1 MPAITRTSWRVGA
14 LVFGL
19 IGLCLAVACLSGP
32 LFPFEPRPSGAA
44 AAVANAPDLDAYLR
58 RREAEAADVRPDLA
72 KTIAWNDPVA
82 RSKTPLAL
90 VYLHGF
96 SASRRDTAPVV
107 ETLARS
113 LGANVFSTRLTAHG
127 RTTPA
132 GFATATAQDWL
143 DDAREALAIGRRI
156 GDRVVVIGISTG
168 ALLATMVAL
177 EDNSPDIAA
186 LVLLSPNFA
195 IRDWRGR
202 FISGPLGGVLARVA
216 FGKEYSF
223 QPDSSGHADFWTTR
237 YPSQAIVALMDLMN
251 HARAIHLDTLK
262 TPTLIIYTGK
272 DTVVDID
279 AIKRRF
285 DEIRSPA
292 KLLVDLP
299 GATRHELTGNAL
311 APETVQPVVDQIAAF
326 LAAQLDPAR
335 SKERA
340 SQKWMNCP
348 SGPSCRIAAPI

>member
-1 MPAITRTSWRVGA
+1 MPTNSRTSWRVGA

-19 IGLCLAVACLSGP
+19 VGLCLALACLSGP
-32 LFPFEPRPSGAA
+32 LFPFDPKPSDIA
-44 AAVANAPDLDAYLR
+44 AAVAKEPDLDAYLR
-58 RREAEAADVRPDLA
+58 RREAETRDVRPDLA

-96 SASRRDTAPVV
+96 SASRRDIAPVI
-107 ETLARS
+107 ETLAAE
-113 LGANVFSTRLTAHG
+113 LGANAFSTRLTAHG

-156 GDRVVVIGISTG
+156 GDRVVLIGISTG
-168 ALLATMVAL
+168 SLLATMAAL

-195 IRDWRGR
+195 IRDWRGK
-202 FISGPLGGVLARVA
+202 FISGPLGGVLARVVI
-216 FGKEYSF
+216 GKDYSF
-223 QPDSSGHADFWTTR
+223 QPDSAGHAEFWTTR
-237 YPSQAIVALMDLMN
+237 YPSQAYVALMDLMN
-251 HARAIHLDTLK
+251 YARAIHLDTLRV
-262 TPTLIIYTGK
+262 PTLIIYTDQ
-272 DTVVDID
+272 DTVVDAT
-279 AIKRRF
+279 AIKQRF

-299 GATRHELTGNAL
+299 GATRHELTGDAL
-311 APETVQPVVDQIAAF
+311 VPETVAPVLERVAEF
-326 LAAQLDPAR
+326 LAAHA
-335 SKERA
+335 A
-340 SQKWMNCP
+340 
-348 SGPSCRIAAPI
+348 IAPRKLQ